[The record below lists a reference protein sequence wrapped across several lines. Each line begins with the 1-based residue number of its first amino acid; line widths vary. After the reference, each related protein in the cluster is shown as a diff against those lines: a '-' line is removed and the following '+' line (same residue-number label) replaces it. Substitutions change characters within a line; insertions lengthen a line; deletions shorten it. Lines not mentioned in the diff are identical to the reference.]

1 MTQKIETHV
10 ARKPNSRRER
20 ERRNTTHNMKKW
32 RLTQR
37 VSDEQH

>member
-10 ARKPNSRRER
+10 ARKPNSRR